1 MKHLLTLICIFCTIG
16 TYAQSKETL
25 VKELIKIMKQDS
37 LIDKTFNSIMPM
49 MQQQI
54 QSQTGGK
61 QTEEA
66 KELFKFTMQSA
77 SVMAK
82 KMIDEDMVTI
92 YSNLFTEAEIQD
104 FITFYKSSSGQKMLT
119 AMPEMQKQ
127 LMSVMMT
134 KHLPELQEKVKKK
147 AAELKLNT
155 TPH

>member
-1 MKHLLTLICIFCTIG
+1 MKHLLTLICIFCTMG
-16 TYAQSKETL
+16 TFAQSKEAS

-77 SVMAK
+77 SAMAK